1 MGHAGAISA
10 AGETAQEKAAALKA
24 AGATIAP
31 SPSHIGDTVAKVM
44 KVDA

>member
-10 AGETAQEKAAALKA
+10 AGETAQEKAEALKA

-31 SPSHIGDTVAKVM
+31 TPSDIGNTVARVM
-44 KVDA
+44 KVAA